1 MTAYLNIYDEA
12 TVKPWC
18 NSRANEKKA
27 WQSIAL
33 LDTHVDPLQAM
44 QDAAQFGIRYVLIGI
59 CEDIGPRANVGN
71 GGAQDGWQAF
81 VKRFLNQPDNQFL
94 ASDKVLLLGEVDVA
108 DLTLAASSLSNQ
120 HPRQLEQLRDL
131 CAQLDQ
137 RVEQVLSLIFTAGL
151 EPIVIGGGHNNCL
164 GIIRALS
171 KHKNNPINA
180 INFDPHADFRDCEG
194 RHSGNGFR
202 YAYHEQLLNNY
213 HIIGMHELKNNQ
225 AIIDALAAA
234 NFNYDSYQS
243 LQVRR
248 EKTLSD
254 ACQQALQNLTDA
266 PLGVEVDLDSISLM
280 PVSAYTNCGFS
291 VSDAEHFVHLAAS
304 QTNSHYLHLCEAAPN
319 QHPSGLQ
326 AGINDAGQIICAL
339 ANAYL
344 QAREN
349 VKSV

>member
-1 MTAYLNIYDEA
+1 MSNHLHIYDEA

-18 NSRANEKKA
+18 SSRANERKA

-33 LDTHVDPLQAM
+33 LDTGVDPLQAM
-44 QDAAQFGIRYVLIGI
+44 HDAAQFGIKYVLLGI
-59 CEDIGPRANVGN
+59 CEDIGPRANLGN
-71 GGAQDGWQAF
+71 GGAEDGWQAF
-81 VKRFLNQPDNQFL
+81 LKRFLNQPDNQFL
-94 ASDKVLLLGEVDVA
+94 ANEKVLLLGEVA
-108 DLTLAASSLSNQ
+108 ISDLTLAARDLSNQ
-120 HPRQLEQLRDL
+120 NPQQLTQLRQL

-137 RVEQVLSLIFTAGL
+137 RVEQVLSLIFAAGL

-171 KHKNNPINA
+171 KHKQRPINA

-202 YAYHEQLLNNY
+202 YAYIEQHLNNY
-213 HIIGMHELKNNQ
+213 HVIGMHELKNNQ

-234 NFNYDSYQS
+234 QFSYDSYQA

-248 EKTLSD
+248 EKTLTE
-254 ACQQALQNLTDA
+254 ACQQALYNLIDA

-304 QTNSHYLHLCEAAPN
+304 QVNSQYLHLCEAAPN
-319 QHPSGLQ
+319 QHPSGIQ
-326 AGINDAGQIICAL
+326 AGMSDAGQIITAL
-339 ANAYL
+339 VNAYL
-344 QAREN
+344 QAKAN
-349 VKSV
+349 

>member
-1 MTAYLNIYDEA
+1 MANHLHIYDEA

-33 LDTHVDPLQAM
+33 LDTHVEPLQAM
-44 QDAAQFGIRYVLIGI
+44 QDAAQFGIKYVLLGI
-59 CEDIGPRANVGN
+59 CEDIGPRANLGN
-71 GGAQDGWQAF
+71 GGAEDGWQAF
-81 VKRFLNQPDNQFL
+81 LKRFLNQPDNQFL
-94 ASDKVLLLGEVDVA
+94 ANEKVLLLGEVA
-108 DLTLAASSLSNQ
+108 INDLTQAARDLSNQ
-120 HPRQLEQLRDL
+120 NPQQLAQLREL

-137 RVEQVLSLIFTAGL
+137 RVEQVLSLIFAAGL

-171 KHKNNPINA
+171 KHKQTAINA

-202 YAYHEQLLNNY
+202 YAYNEQHLGHY
-213 HIIGMHELKNNQ
+213 HVIGMHELKNNQ
-225 AIIDALAAA
+225 AIIDALATAQ
-234 NFNYDSYQS
+234 FNYDSYQA

-248 EKTLSD
+248 EKTLTE
-254 ACQQALQNLTDA
+254 ACQQALATLTHV

-304 QTNSHYLHLCEAAPN
+304 QINSHYLHLCEAAPN
-319 QHPSGLQ
+319 QHPSGMQ
-326 AGINDAGQIICAL
+326 AGISDAGQIITAL
-339 ANAYL
+339 VNAYL
-344 QAREN
+344 QAREHA
-349 VKSV
+349 

>member
-1 MTAYLNIYDEA
+1 MANHLHIYDEA

-18 NSRANEKKA
+18 SSRANEKKA

-44 QDAAQFGIRYVLIGI
+44 QDAAQFGIKYVLLGI
-59 CEDIGPRANVGN
+59 CEDIGPRANLGN
-71 GGAQDGWQAF
+71 GGAADGWQAF
-81 VKRFLNQPDNQFL
+81 LKRFLNQPDNQFL
-94 ASDKVLLLGEVDVA
+94 ANEKVLLLGEVA
-108 DLTLAASSLSNQ
+108 ISDLTLAARDLSNQ
-120 HPRQLEQLRDL
+120 NPQQLTQLREL

-137 RVEQVLSLIFTAGL
+137 RVEQVLSLIFAAGL
-151 EPIVIGGGHNNCL
+151 EPIIIGGGHNNCL

-171 KHKNNPINA
+171 KHKQIAINA

-202 YAYHEQLLNNY
+202 YAYNEQHLDHY
-213 HIIGMHELKNNQ
+213 HVIGMHELKNNQ

-234 NFNYDSYQS
+234 QFNYDSYQA

-248 EKTLSD
+248 EKTLTQ
-254 ACQQALQNLTDA
+254 ACQQALATLTHA

-304 QTNSHYLHLCEAAPN
+304 QLNSHYLHLCEAAPN
-319 QHPSGLQ
+319 QHPSGMQ
-326 AGINDAGQIICAL
+326 AGISDAGQIITAL
-339 ANAYL
+339 VNAYL
-344 QAREN
+344 QAREHA
-349 VKSV
+349 